1 MTANYEALADVLLKS
16 DDIALISHIN
26 PDGDTLG
33 SAFALCYALRDMGK
47 RAEVLCSDAPPE
59 KYPPLIGAAPKKEP
73 GFKPRLIVSVDTA
86 AEELFGETLEGYRG
100 RVDMCVDHHPSN
112 TLYARL
118 CLVEPDAAAAGE
130 IVYYLIKAMGA
141 PLTKRIAVCLFIA
154 ISTDTGGFR
163 YSNTTARTLAIA
175 SELYRFDVDFGRINR
190 VLYLE
195 KSRQQIE
202 LERVAYDSMRFYRG
216 GSIASVTITLDD
228 IRSTGATSDDI
239 EALSNIPRY
248 IRGVETGFA
257 MRETAP
263 GLFKISA
270 RSGAVDVSKV
280 CALFGGG
287 GHVSAAGCSIAGEC
301 DEVRERFAAAVMDAY
316 ADKDSKTS
324 ED

>member
-1 MTANYEALADVLLKS
+1 MTAGYETLTDILLKS
-16 DDIALISHIN
+16 DDIALVSHIN

-59 KYPPLIGAAPKKEP
+59 KYHSLMGEVPKKEP
-73 GFKPRLIVSVDTA
+73 GFEPRLIVSVDTA
-86 AEELFGETLEGYRG
+86 AEELFGEALEKYRG
-100 RVDMCVDHHPSN
+100 RVDICVDHHPSN

-118 CLVEPDAAAAGE
+118 CLVQPDAAATGE
-130 IVYYLIKAMGA
+130 VVYYLIKAMGA
-141 PLTKRIAVCLFIA
+141 PLTSRIAVCLFIA

-163 YSNTTARTLAIA
+163 YSNTTSRTLAIA

-195 KSRQQIE
+195 KSRQQVE
-202 LERVAYDSMRFYRG
+202 LERLAYESMRFYRDG
-216 GSIASVTITLDD
+216 LVASVTITLED
-228 IRSTGATSDDI
+228 IKKTGATSDDI
-239 EALSNIPRY
+239 ETLSNIPRY

-270 RSGAVDVSKV
+270 RSGAIDVSKV

-287 GHVSAAGCSIAGEC
+287 GHVGAAGCTIAGEC
-301 DEVRERFAAAVMDAY
+301 DEVRERFAAAIMDAY
-316 ADKDSKTS
+316 TEDSKTS